1 MARIEYIKLS
11 LKRDEGE
18 NLANLENYEVI
29 ENVPQAYWLDGSP
42 WHEANLW
49 FLHLGRAVQLKMNA
63 IATLH
68 AYATSLKLY
77 MVFLEKESVDW
88 LCFPEKW
95 SGNVLLRYRGYL
107 IGLRQD
113 GKLASSTTK
122 RRMSDILLFYTWVMN
137 ERLLSPSRA
146 LFEDKTVVRYVDAYA
161 GFKKALT
168 IKVKSLS
175 IPDARN
181 RNGFEDG
188 LRPVSKLQKER
199 ILEVARNSSSEELYL
214 MLLVA
219 FSSGL
224 RLGSVCDL
232 KEKTITNALRGVGEN
247 DLFAYLQV
255 GPNVE
260 GAPVKTKFDKEGRII
275 MPLIVLRKIKDYMIS
290 IRRIERQA
298 KASPQNKNIIFLN
311 RFGRPYV
318 RGGNDKSSVINVEIF
333 RLKKC
338 AKLKGYDFR
347 GFKFHRARATFAS
360 EVAATGLSAYGIDK
374 IPMVIGLVRNLLMHT
389 KEETSLAYISFVL
402 EENLMS
408 EWADLFFSK
417 HVMTGAS
424 DRVL

>member
-1 MARIEYIKLS
+1 
-11 LKRDEGE
+11 
-18 NLANLENYEVI
+18 
-29 ENVPQAYWLDGSP
+29 
-42 WHEANLW
+42 
-49 FLHLGRAVQLKMNA
+49 
-63 IATLH
+63 
-68 AYATSLKLY
+68 
-77 MVFLEKESVDW
+77 
-88 LCFPEKW
+88 
-95 SGNVLLRYRGYL
+95 
-107 IGLRQD
+107 
-113 GKLASSTTK
+113 
-122 RRMSDILLFYTWVMN
+122 
-137 ERLLSPSRA
+137 
-146 LFEDKTVVRYVDAYA
+146 
-161 GFKKALT
+161 
-168 IKVKSLS
+168 
-175 IPDARN
+175 
-181 RNGFEDG
+181 
-188 LRPVSKLQKER
+188 
-199 ILEVARNSSSEELYL
+199 

-232 KEKTITNALRGVGEN
+232 KEKTITNALKVAGEN

-298 KASPQNKNIIFLN
+298 KASPKNKNVIFLN

-338 AKLKGYDFR
+338 ARLKGYDFH

-374 IPMVIGLVRNLLMHT
+374 IPMVIGLVRNLLMHK

-408 EWADLFFSK
+408 EWADLYFSK
-417 HVMTGAS
+417 HVMTGA
-424 DRVL
+424 

>member
-11 LKRDEGE
+11 LKRDKGE

-29 ENVPQAYWLDGSP
+29 ENVPQAYWLDGLP

-49 FLHLGRAVQLKMNA
+49 FLHLGRAVQLKMSA

-77 MVFLEKESVDW
+77 MAFLEKESVDW
-88 LCFPEKW
+88 WCFPERW

-137 ERLLSPSRA
+137 ERLMSPSHA
-146 LFEDKTVVRYVDAYA
+146 LFEEKTVVRYVEAYA
-161 GFKKALT
+161 GLKKALT
-168 IKVKSLS
+168 IKVNSLS
-175 IPDARN
+175 IPDVRN

-188 LRPVSKLQKER
+188 LSPVSKLQKER
-199 ILEVARNSSSEELYL
+199 ILEVARSSSSEELYL

-232 KEKTITNALRGVGEN
+232 KEKTITNALKVAGEN

-260 GAPVKTKFDKEGRII
+260 GAPVKTKFGKEGRII

-298 KASPQNKNIIFLN
+298 KASPKNKNVIFLN

-338 AKLKGYDFR
+338 ARLKGYDFH

-374 IPMVIGLVRNLLMHT
+374 IPMVIGLVRNLLMHK

-408 EWADLFFSK
+408 EWADLYFSK
-417 HVMTGAS
+417 HVMTGA
-424 DRVL
+424 